1 MGLLIIIVRLLLL
14 LCWGC
19 SVAAWISFF
28 GFVDDLAVV
37 SFAGVCVLRLF
48 CLIVL
53 LFGVLIWF
61 MIAF

>member
-14 LCWGC
+14 LCCGC

-28 GFVDDLAVV
+28 GFVVDLVVV

-53 LFGVLIWF
+53 LFGFLYGL
-61 MIAF
+61 